1 MDVPIRLL
9 ILGASYS
16 QVPLI
21 RAAKRLGYETVA
33 ASIPGDYAGLKEAD
47 DIAYVD
53 ITDPEA
59 VLIAAQ
65 EAKIDGA
72 ATCCMDVGI
81 RAQGY
86 VCEKMELP
94 GPGIFATEAACDKS
108 VEKEAYVRSGVNTAP
123 YFLVRNEEELEEALK
138 ELNFPVILKA
148 VDLMGSRGIFRA
160 DTPQEARENFHRSM
174 EATSRDFCI
183 VEEFIEG
190 TMFGVEAMIY
200 GGQLMFCL
208 PLGNIMREGNP
219 SFPIGHYVP
228 WEHAGELQEEIED
241 QVMKVA
247 QALEFDDCG
256 IDLDCM
262 YKDGKIYVIEAT
274 ARAGATCITDT
285 VGIYYGIDYYE
296 ALVKV
301 AMGESPRDM
310 FHGPQIPKRPSVTRL
325 LGAEKTGTVEEICIF
340 GQPYRNDGPW
350 SILQTAEKGAKIE
363 DLSFNIKEGSRVQPL
378 ANGRDRIGQL
388 IISGDTLEEAKRLMD
403 RTLDQIRVK
412 IREQDGVD

>member
-47 DIAYVD
+47 DITYVD

-65 EAKIDGA
+65 EAEIGGVT
-72 ATCCMDVGI
+72 TCCMDLGI

-108 VEKEAYVRSGVNTAP
+108 VEKAAYVKNGVNTAP
-123 YFLVRNEEELEEALK
+123 YFLVKNEEELTEALSA
-138 ELNFPVILKA
+138 LTFPVILKA

-160 DTPQEARENFHRSM
+160 DTPEEARDAFHRSM
-174 EATSRDFCI
+174 EATARDFCI

-200 GGQLMFCL
+200 GGQVVFAL

-228 WEHAGELQEEIED
+228 WEHADELQAEIEEL
-241 QVMKVA
+241 VLKVA

-256 IDLDCM
+256 MDLDCM

-285 VGIYYGIDYYE
+285 VSLYYGIDYYE

-301 AMGESPRDM
+301 AMGISPRDM
-310 FHGPQIPKRPSVTRL
+310 FREDRIPKRPSITRL
-325 LGAEKTGTVEEICIF
+325 LGADRPGTVRKITVPE
-340 GQPYRNDGPW
+340 GNVSQ
-350 SILQTAEKGAKIE
+350 AGAGLHAKVE
-363 DLSFNIKEGSRVQPL
+363 DLSFNIAEGSRVQPL

-388 IISGDTLEEAKRLMD
+388 IISGDTLEDAQALQEQLLQR
-403 RTLDQIRVK
+403 IRVE
-412 IREQDGVD
+412 IS